1 MPDNK
6 ERKIIKYGEEAE
18 EPEKTEAP
26 QEPEEA
32 EETAEAAAPEEP
44 EENEAPDEADV
55 PVPDYFAEEKN
66 PAAKEPELRLSSEEL
81 SGMIQERRSHRRRK
95 QLRKKRL
102 TVVVMV
108 VAFAMLATMCGKD
121 IVRLKAEN
129 VALKRQQAELKKERD
144 ELKAELEN
152 TSEQEYIRDQAR
164 KQLRL
169 LNPGELLFVWDE

>member
-18 EPEKTEAP
+18 ESEKTEAQ

-32 EETAEAAAPEEP
+32 EEAAAPEAP

-55 PVPDYFAEEKN
+55 PVPDYFAEKKN
-66 PAAKEPELRLSSEEL
+66 PAAKEPKVRLSSEEL
-81 SGMIQERRSHRRRK
+81 SGMIRERRSHRKRK

-129 VALKRQQAELKKERD
+129 VALRRQQAELKKERD